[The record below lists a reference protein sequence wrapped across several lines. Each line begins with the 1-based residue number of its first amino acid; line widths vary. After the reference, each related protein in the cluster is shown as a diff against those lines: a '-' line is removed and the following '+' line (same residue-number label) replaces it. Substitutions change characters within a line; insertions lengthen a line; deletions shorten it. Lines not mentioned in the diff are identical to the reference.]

1 MAYIAFAIR
10 TYQPVAGR
18 KYLFDANAWIYIL
31 EADLEL
37 TNNSG
42 RKGIDYADLLQR
54 IKQAGSPK
62 PKVVLPALVLS
73 EVVNRLLRSYYFPL
87 FIQNHK
93 TLLTPGS
100 DAQNYKLVYR
110 PHEQFKTDYGF
121 ILYNIK
127 AYHNL
132 IELISDGFDE
142 LAIKT
147 VFNNTDA
154 TLDFNDW
161 VLVQIAR
168 RNNYILVSD
177 DGDMLG
183 KDITVVTGNP
193 KLLAGSPQ

>member
-1 MAYIAFAIR
+1 MPTPGF
-10 TYQPVAGR
+10 T
-18 KYLFDANAWIYIL
+18 L

-37 TNNSG
+37 TNSSK
-42 RKGIDYADLLQR
+42 KGIDYADLLQR

-62 PKVVLPALVLS
+62 PKVVLPALILS

-87 FIQNHK
+87 FIKNHK
-93 TLLTPGS
+93 TLLTSGS
-100 DAQNYKLVYR
+100 DTQNYKLVYR

-147 VFNNTDA
+147 VFNNTDT

-161 VLVQIAR
+161 ILVHIAR

-177 DGDMLG
+177 DGDMIG
-183 KDITVVTGNP
+183 KDITIVTGNP
-193 KLLAGSPQ
+193 KLLAGSTG

>member
-1 MAYIAFAIR
+1 MAYTPFAIR

-37 TNNSG
+37 SNSG
-42 RKGIDYADLLQR
+42 KKGIDYADLLQR

-62 PKVVLPALVLS
+62 PKVVLPALILS

-87 FIQNHK
+87 FVQNHK
-93 TLLTPGS
+93 TLLTSGS
-100 DAQNYKLVYR
+100 DTQNYKLVYR
-110 PHEQFKTDYGF
+110 PHKQFKTDYGF

-127 AYHNL
+127 AYHHL
-132 IELISDGFDE
+132 MELISDGFDG

-147 VFNNTDA
+147 VFNNTDT

-161 VLVQIAR
+161 ILVQIAQ

-177 DGDMLG
+177 DSDMLG
-183 KDITVVTGNP
+183 KDVTIVTGNP
-193 KLLAGSPQ
+193 KLLSGLS